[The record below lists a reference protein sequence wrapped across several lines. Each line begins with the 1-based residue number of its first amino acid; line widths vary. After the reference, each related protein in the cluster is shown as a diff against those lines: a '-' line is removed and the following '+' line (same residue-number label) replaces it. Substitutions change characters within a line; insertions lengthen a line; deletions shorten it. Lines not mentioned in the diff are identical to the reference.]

1 MSTPL
6 RVLVDVSAGTA
17 VEEWFR
23 QAGHDTSA
31 VRDRDARM
39 SDVDILAWAVQEQR
53 LVVTM
58 DKDFG
63 ELVYHSGQAHAGVL
77 LLRLE
82 NLGGAD
88 KARTVEAIITQYGD
102 PLAGHFAVYQD
113 RRLRIRQAPIS

>member
-1 MSTPL
+1 MTAL

-17 VEEWFR
+17 VEDWFR
-23 QAGHDTSA
+23 QNGHDMEA

-39 SDVDILAWAVQEQR
+39 TDVNILTWAVSEQR

-63 ELVYHSGQAHAGVL
+63 ELVYHSGQAHAGIL

-82 NLGGAD
+82 GASSSE
-88 KARTVEAIITQYGD
+88 KVRVVEHIVTSYGD
-102 PLAGHFAVYQD
+102 QLQGNFCVYQNG
-113 RRLRIRQAPIS
+113 RLRIRP